1 MQKKFIS
8 RQCGCRRLLL
18 IYAGW
23 GMDWRPF
30 RELSLPG
37 YDIMVLWDY
46 RDLTF
51 NWKPLMA
58 YDEVCLVAWSM
69 GVFAAS
75 VTIHELLPRIT
86 KRIAING
93 TLDPIHDSK
102 GIPSVIYHGT
112 INALSPST
120 LRKFYRR
127 MCMNA
132 DEFEAFRANQP
143 KRTIAELSE
152 ELRAIETHY
161 IFHVP
166 QVREWDLAVVSR
178 HDAIFPTQNQV
189 TAWRQLAP
197 IQFMEA
203 AHLPDFRKIL
213 PRLFIDKDRV
223 RARFANAA
231 ATYSA
236 QAKAQHAIAAALFR
250 RFRQNSAPSA
260 MDGNILEVGCGD
272 GTLTRLFAPLVH
284 PLSVVRLW
292 DLAGDK
298 APEGSPGN
306 AIFENCDAETAIRR
320 LPAASQA
327 VIFSASTIQWFNSPA
342 SFLRQCRRVLISGGY
357 LVLSTFVLGNLK
369 ELTELAGSGLQLPM
383 AEGWRRMLPEG
394 MEPIVCDVAP
404 QVLTF
409 AEPREVLEHLRDT
422 GVNAVDFGRNGAA
435 LARKLLEEYPRQ
447 ADSSCTLTYMPVY
460 MIVRK
465 QDL

>member
-1 MQKKFIS
+1 MQKKYIS
-8 RQCGCRRLLL
+8 RQPGCPRLLL

-30 RELSLPG
+30 RDLSLPG
-37 YDIMVLWDY
+37 YDILVLWDY

-102 GIPSVIYHGT
+102 GIPAAIYHGT
-112 INALSPST
+112 INALAPGT

-132 DEFEAFRANQP
+132 QEFEAFHANQP

-166 QVREWDLAVVSR
+166 QVQQWDLAVVSR

-189 TAWRQLAP
+189 TAWRQFAP

-203 AHLPDFRKIL
+203 AHLPDFAKIL

-223 RARFANAA
+223 RSRFAASA
-231 ATYSA
+231 ATYTEKA
-236 QAKAQHAIAAALFR
+236 LAQHRIAAALFR
-250 RFRQNSAPSA
+250 RFRQNTSPAA
-260 MDGNILEVGCGD
+260 LEGNILEVGCGD
-272 GTLTRLFAPLVH
+272 GTLTRLYAPLVH

-292 DLAGDK
+292 DLASDK
-298 APEGSPGN
+298 APEGAPAN
-306 AIFENCDAETAIRR
+306 AVYERCDAETAVRR
-320 LPAASQA
+320 LPTASQA

-342 SFLRQCRRVLISGGY
+342 AFMRQCRRVLIPGGY
-357 LVLSTFVLGNLK
+357 LVLSTFVRGNL
-369 ELTELAGSGLQLPM
+369 EEITGVTGAGLSLPM
-383 AEGWRRMLPEG
+383 ADGWRRMVPPG
-394 MEPIVCDVAP
+394 MELIVCDVASEI
-404 QVLTF
+404 LTF
-409 AEPREVLEHLRDT
+409 DEPRQVLEHLRDT
-422 GVNAVDFGRNGAA
+422 GVNAVDFNSNNVA
-435 LARKLLEEYPRQ
+435 LTRRLLEAYPRND
-447 ADSSCTLTYMPVY
+447 AGACTLTYRPVY
-460 MIVRK
+460 LIARK
-465 QDL
+465 QDV